1 MDAEIQYRLAE
12 TYYETKQFDLAL
24 EHMKRAEELGHPA
37 DQEFADN
44 LKKKTRL
51 Q

>member
-24 EHMKRAEELGHPA
+24 EHMKRAEELGHPV
-37 DQEFADN
+37 DQGVIDN
-44 LKKKTRL
+44 LKQKTR
-51 Q
+51 